1 METSAARPRTP
12 VVTTILAINVVVFL
26 AWHLAAVPPAVMA
39 DHFVVSWDLLAAGR
53 PWTAIT
59 TVFSHYAM
67 FHLVVNMIVLTSFA
81 PPLET
86 LMGSRRFLAFY
97 LAAGVSGSLG
107 HAAVSNFLLD
117 RPGQAALG
125 ASSAISGVLL
135 LFALLFP
142 RARVLFFFILPL
154 PAIVAALAFIGIDV
168 WGLVAQVEGGGL
180 PIGHGAHLGGAL
192 AGILYFLVR
201 GRALRR
207 RTERPLPD
215 AAGA

>member
-1 METSAARPRTP
+1 METTAERPRTP
-12 VVTTILAINVVVFL
+12 VTTAIAVANAAVFL
-26 AWHLAAVPPAVMA
+26 LWLLPAVPTDVMA
-39 DHFVVSWDLLAAGR
+39 GHFVVSWDHLAAGR
-53 PWTAIT
+53 VWTAIT

-67 FHLVVNMIVLTSFA
+67 FHLVVNMIVLLSFA
-81 PPLET
+81 PPLE
-86 LMGSRRFLAFY
+86 LMMGSRRFLRFY
-97 LAAGVSGSLG
+97 LGAGVLGSIG

-135 LFALLFP
+135 LFALIFP

-168 WGLVAQVEGGGL
+168 WGLIAQAEGGGL

-192 AGILYFLVR
+192 AGILYFLAR
-201 GRALRR
+201 GRTLRR
-207 RTERPLPD
+207 RATAGP
-215 AAGA
+215 AA